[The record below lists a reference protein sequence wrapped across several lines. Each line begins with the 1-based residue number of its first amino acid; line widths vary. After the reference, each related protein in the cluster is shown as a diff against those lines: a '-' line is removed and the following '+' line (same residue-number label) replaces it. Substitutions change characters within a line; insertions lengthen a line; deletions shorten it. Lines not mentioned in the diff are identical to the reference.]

1 MPMNFKRTAAVLVG
15 IGLLAPTPVS
25 TQNQALKVTLLGTG
39 TPRPLLARF
48 GPSTL
53 IEAGSE
59 RLLIDCGRGAPQ
71 RLWQLNMPLR
81 EVPAVFLTHLHS
93 DHLMGVPDLWL
104 SGWLATPFGRR
115 SEPMRIY
122 GPAGTREAMSNFEK
136 AFQVDIRSRL
146 EDEQLPPRGVA
157 VVAEDIAEGIVY
169 DRNGVK
175 ITAFEVD
182 HGVAIRPSMGYRIDY
197 AGRSVVISG
206 DTRFSENLIKFAKGA
221 DVVIHE
227 VAAAKDELLRED
239 EASRRII
246 GNHTTPQQAGTVF
259 DRVKPR
265 LAVYSHIILLG
276 PAVSALTL
284 QELVALTRRTYSGP
298 LEVGEDL
305 MTIEIGDRI
314 DVQRAVSAQR

>member
-1 MPMNFKRTAAVLVG
+1 MKSKSAAAVLVG
-15 IGLLAPTPVS
+15 IGLLAQTPVS
-25 TQNQALKVTLLGTG
+25 TQNQTLKVTLLGTG
-39 TPRPLLARF
+39 TPRPLMTRF

-59 RLLIDCGRGAPQ
+59 KLLIDCGRGASQ

-81 EVPAVFLTHLHS
+81 EVTAVFLTHLHS
-93 DHLMGVPDLWL
+93 DHVMGVPDLWL

-115 SEPMRIY
+115 TEPLRIS
-122 GPAGTREAMSNFEK
+122 GPKGTREAMANFEK

-146 EDEQLPPRGVA
+146 EDEKLPPRGISLVT
-157 VVAEDIAEGIVY
+157 EDIGEGAVY

-182 HGVAIRPSMGYRIDY
+182 HGEAIRPSLGYRVDY

-206 DTRFSENLIKFAKGA
+206 DTRFSENLITFAKGA

-227 VAAAKDELLRED
+227 VTAAKDELLRAD
-239 EASRRII
+239 EASRRILS
-246 GNHTTPQQAGTVF
+246 NHTSPQQAGTVF

-276 PAVSALTL
+276 PAATAVTL
-284 QELVALTRRTYSGP
+284 PELVAMTRQTYGGP

-305 MTIEIGDRI
+305 MSIAIGDRI
-314 DVQRAVSAQR
+314 DVQRAAATQP